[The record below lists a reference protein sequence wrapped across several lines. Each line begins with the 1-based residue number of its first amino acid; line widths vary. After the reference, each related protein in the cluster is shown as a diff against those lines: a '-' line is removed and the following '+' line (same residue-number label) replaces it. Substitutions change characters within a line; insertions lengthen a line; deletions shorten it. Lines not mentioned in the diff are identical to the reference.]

1 MDAWAG
7 GHVAEPVFAQ
17 IGESEYSPQHMEW
30 TRFTSPVVFREKCQT
45 ADLLV
50 SHAGIGNILLAI
62 ELRKPIIVMPRRLH
76 LGEHRNDHQMATV
89 QRLKEKVGI
98 TVIYDA
104 ADLDE
109 AIEGVRTAGA
119 RLAGSTEASAE
130 LLETI
135 RNFIIE
141 GS

>member
-1 MDAWAG
+1 
-7 GHVAEPVFAQ
+7 
-17 IGESEYSPQHMEW
+17 MEW

-62 ELRKPIIVMPRRLH
+62 ELRKPIIVMPRRSH

-109 AIEGVRTAGA
+109 AIEGARTAGA